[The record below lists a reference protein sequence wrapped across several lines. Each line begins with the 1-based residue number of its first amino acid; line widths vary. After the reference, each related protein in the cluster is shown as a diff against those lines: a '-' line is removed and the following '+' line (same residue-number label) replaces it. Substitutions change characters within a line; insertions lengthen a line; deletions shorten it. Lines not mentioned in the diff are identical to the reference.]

1 MKEIRI
7 SLRNKIK
14 LFFNFYFINNY
25 IDINLEY
32 EIRDKL
38 NYESNIDFFGIIL
51 HDKLK

>member
-7 SLRNKIK
+7 SLRSKIK

-25 IDINLEY
+25 INIDLEY

-38 NYESNIDFFGIIL
+38 NYESNIDFFGVIL
-51 HDKLK
+51 HDTLK